1 MIREKREA
9 RTRERGVAMEHVR
22 EVLMISANRE
32 ARTPT
37 LSQEPGASARASG
50 STEEG
55 ERERGN
61 GREGKVEAR
70 VGRWR

>member
-1 MIREKREA
+1 MIN
-9 RTRERGVAMEHVR
+9 
-22 EVLMISANRE
+22 ANRE

-70 VGRWR
+70 IGREGEKVEARIGRGT

>member
-1 MIREKREA
+1 MIN
-9 RTRERGVAMEHVR
+9 
-22 EVLMISANRE
+22 ANRE

-61 GREGKVEAR
+61 GREGKIEAFKKAQYFGATFDPR
-70 VGRWR
+70 